1 MNKLEEIIDM
11 VALKKLQQNIP
22 ISSIYVNSKT
32 YNLIRD
38 MCQTTNID
46 YDSLKVRTCAS
57 VELIIDDTLKDGE
70 VEYK

>member
-11 VALKKLQQNIP
+11 VALKKLQQNMP

-46 YDSLKVRTCAS
+46 YNDLKIRACAS

>member
-11 VALKKLQQNIP
+11 VALKKLQQNMP

-38 MCQTTNID
+38 MYQTTNVD
-46 YDSLKVRTCAS
+46 YNSLKIRACAS
-57 VELIIDDTLKDGE
+57 VELIIDNTLKDGE
-70 VEYK
+70 IEYK

>member
-38 MCQTTNID
+38 MYQTADVD
-46 YDSLKVRTCAS
+46 YDSLKVSTCAS

-70 VEYK
+70 IEYK

>member
-1 MNKLEEIIDM
+1 MDKLEEIIDM

-38 MCQTTNID
+38 MCQTANVD
-46 YDSLKVRTCAS
+46 YDSLKIRTCAS

>member
-38 MCQTTNID
+38 MCQTADVD
-46 YDSLKVRTCAS
+46 YDSLKVSTCAS

>member
-38 MCQTTNID
+38 MCQTADVD
-46 YDSLKVRTCAS
+46 YDSLKVSTCA
-57 VELIIDDTLKDGE
+57 
-70 VEYK
+70 

>member
-1 MNKLEEIIDM
+1 MNKLEEIIDT

-38 MCQTTNID
+38 MCQTANID
-46 YDSLKVRTCAS
+46 YDSSKIRACAS

-70 VEYK
+70 IEYK

>member
-1 MNKLEEIIDM
+1 MDKLEEIIDM

-38 MCQTTNID
+38 MCQTADVD
-46 YDSLKVRTCAS
+46 YDSLKVSTCAS

-70 VEYK
+70 IEYK

>member
-1 MNKLEEIIDM
+1 MNKLEEIIDT

-38 MCQTTNID
+38 MCQTADVD
-46 YDSLKVRTCAS
+46 YDSLKVSTCAS

-70 VEYK
+70 IEYK